1 MLNICLVY
9 TMQSPSNPSC
19 HVIFTLQGTNT
30 SPKNGIL
37 KMIFLFPRWDMLI
50 PWRVVYRIASDPPR
64 HQLLEKLEVNVTG
77 PMADRRMDDRR
88 MDGSDGD
95 IRRGCSEG
103 LTVDKNNE
111 DMAKLQSSNRF
122 RKKSPKRIKDFQSLS
137 RAPPF
142 FLLASSFFSGLKCRT
157 VCFFL
162 WNGDDLWEFCLP
174 TETGG

>member
-19 HVIFTLQGTNT
+19 HVIFT
-30 SPKNGIL
+30 
-37 KMIFLFPRWDMLI
+37 
-50 PWRVVYRIASDPPR
+50 VVYRIASDPPR

-122 RKKSPKRIKDFQSLS
+122 R
-137 RAPPF
+137 
-142 FLLASSFFSGLKCRT
+142 
-157 VCFFL
+157 
-162 WNGDDLWEFCLP
+162 N
-174 TETGG
+174 

>member
-1 MLNICLVY
+1 
-9 TMQSPSNPSC
+9 
-19 HVIFTLQGTNT
+19 
-30 SPKNGIL
+30 
-37 KMIFLFPRWDMLI
+37 MLI

-122 RKKSPKRIKDFQSLS
+122 RKKIPKKDQGFSKSESCSPLFSSSKQFFF
-137 RAPPF
+137 RA
-142 FLLASSFFSGLKCRT
+142 K
-157 VCFFL
+157 V
-162 WNGDDLWEFCLP
+162 
-174 TETGG
+174 